1 MVFKQLLTFAL
12 AGILVLETP
21 ATAYAAGQSMN
32 IAVAEDSAGHY
43 EMTEMSETGDNLTE
57 ENGAEKIEGGGDS
70 TSDQSSEK
78 DENQVGEESGN
89 DSDSSNETG
98 NTGNE
103 EGSSDETAGDC
114 SGNDSPDES
123 GDTGS
128 GNDSPDESGDNGSG
142 NDSSDES
149 GDTGSEDD
157 SPDETGDTSDE
168 DTSPDGTG
176 EDGDGQGTRNETPEE
191 NGTDLDNGT
200 EEEITDTVSANDL
213 MAAQADTAVRA
224 GVVTE
229 ISYEEASATGVQVVA
244 PYGAEN
250 AAQYSFTAPADG
262 RYVFYTEEKTS
273 STDSIY
279 FTVDSPSYST
289 KVSKS
294 FSGTQFLT
302 CKTDFLKQGEAVTIQ
317 TYAQK
322 EADDNCTYT
331 LKVAGQ
337 TSLVKGEDG
346 SYSVTLPGG
355 ENLVI
360 SADEGVRHLR
370 FTAKASSG
378 SWPVDAYYCAND
390 HLSKDAS
397 FGSLTATASSTSKPT
412 TGLLE
417 SGRSYDTAY
426 VIYDS
431 SNKFVALYSDILT
444 TRTSGTE
451 EGVYIYNAK
460 TDEANGITLD
470 VETFGNCYITCY
482 YMPADGSGTERNK
495 SIGSNNWSDAVFSD
509 LRSGT
514 RYKFEF
520 QDYYSDEVL
529 HTVEYTT
536 AGDKVEASTAGS
548 LGTISDDFTSMMLK
562 VKPEYSGEATN
573 AILHYSFKDSM
584 NQVYDG
590 LQSISLDA
598 SKKDEEGF
606 YSVPVTLANYS
617 KNAFL
622 LPGETYQVELYLEF
636 SSDYV
641 TSEPEVIS
649 VKAPD
654 RAYVSS
660 DDITFSLN
668 QNETTKT
675 RVDYS
680 VQISSADP
688 VPASGCIYYKPI
700 GVQMYQSDSISLNN
714 GSASKWV
721 SGLSVGATYDFMLY
735 VGGATKEQTL
745 KLDTASGIELTRV
758 EDGATD
764 YTGPYDIVR
773 TYKMTSV
780 DGAEELTGSY
790 YLQLQYQNEYGSY
803 YNLGSSVELNA
814 DNGYQATVSSIE
826 RSSTLLQP
834 DMDYTLRWLL
844 GKSSSVFDSSAEYCV
859 YEAIHTAKAKI
870 VLEAGDNGCNYQNY
884 TVKLDADDI
893 INVKANNRNISLYGY
908 LKKESETQYVNTNSS
923 CYLSSYND
931 YSNTLT
937 LKNLEADT
945 RYELSLRGPNRKIE
959 YAKTTFT
966 TPADQRALS
975 VTSADTFIDNATINY
990 SISGFG
996 EQTTDYILC
1005 YYREW
1010 TEDNSGTWKRSGYQ
1024 TAKSTS
1030 SKIFTISD
1038 LKESTAYEYM
1048 IGIGTSSSTI
1058 VSNLVS
1064 PVKGSFTTR
1073 ADERQIRI
1081 TSEKIMVT
1089 TARIEYALQNMEFAG
1104 SGYVHCYVKE
1114 TQSGEDGTWERKDYN
1129 DYSASSTAGSFYLSD
1144 LKKNTAYEYRMGFG
1158 NYNVSFDSLK
1168 NVISGSFT
1176 TYEDLRKISVT
1187 SVEPR
1192 MTTALLNCSL
1202 GGMSNADEGSQYL
1215 VCYVQEKD
1223 GTEWQRLYS
1232 RSISTYDNPA
1242 HEVLLTGLTSSTDYS
1257 YKIGFANRYSA
1268 TLEDLANVT
1277 EGTFT
1282 TYADTRKVEITGT
1295 MPRSIS
1301 ANIAY
1306 SLSGMEYAGDGYLIG
1321 YVKKKADADA
1331 AWEQGFS
1338 VATSDQDTTGTVL
1351 IESLEEQTE
1360 YELTVG
1366 FGDRSGDSKE
1376 NLKHIQTVTF
1386 TTLEDQRK
1394 LSDPKVSV
1402 NGTNATLSVHFE
1414 GNIEYVNTY
1423 VHFFYR
1429 VKGAADYIKAERV
1442 INVSRVKEKE
1452 CSVTLTGLSKGA
1464 VYEFAAVLS
1473 ENRYNSN
1480 EPDDVTKA
1488 EYRTDAFE
1496 FTMGAGNSVSINP
1509 TSIKLSQTNLYLNA
1523 NEVYRNS
1530 RGSGYENLKAVLS
1543 PANAASGI
1551 RWSSSDES
1559 VATVSSGRVTA
1570 VAPGTATITAE
1581 AGAEGNV
1588 VSAACEV
1595 IVSNYQLAR
1604 KNDTGMELLSNPGM
1618 NASKGGQ
1625 YIGYTVCRVANDA
1638 QTETAFKVTS
1648 NNETVASWD
1657 ESVGAVIANSTG
1669 VTDLVFETVED
1680 HVKLYLTVTVSS
1692 APGKGFNVTGFT
1704 ASAGYEAY
1712 AAVQNSENAYTLAY
1726 TPGISYHAEGEI
1738 IPKNPQF
1745 SAGDFNWTIDKA
1757 DVAVVDERGNVTPLK
1772 AGEAVLTITSKEAGE
1787 TPYTNETCT
1796 VTLHIQSLASA
1807 DLENATPVYA
1817 LADISSTIGD
1827 VKFPDEEAW
1836 KGWEWKEP
1844 TTPLVINGVNRE
1856 SYPFEAVYKG
1866 EDHYP
1871 EEMTVNV
1878 YIAKITGISAYED
1891 AEPGHNQ
1898 VVEVGSVDGENNPTA
1913 DSDSIT
1919 LTVEPLCYGSLN
1931 VEEATNYFCDVN
1943 VDAPAGVVVK
1953 KNDSGTFTVT
1963 ATKKGT
1969 YTLTPVIRVK
1979 DKNNSNEKVLA
1990 KISYK
1995 IKAVE
2000 EEQAYIRL
2008 TLEEPV
2014 PDGLKLED
2022 GRLIVDYDKKDEI
2035 TSFKVI
2041 AELADRNQLN
2051 ADNFSATKLVWSITD
2066 KKVATVTA
2074 SADTKSA
2081 EVKLVGEGH
2090 TVLTAKVKDAAGHK
2104 AELKVE
2110 IQNHKPRADKSSVQM
2125 NLAYDFDTDEGR
2137 WLAAWSSGAVELVP
2151 VYGETIQSV
2160 NLYEDEKAE
2169 TLSSGMQV
2177 VKGNGYNW
2185 VICPTAETKTGE
2197 GSYYLGV
2204 KTTFRDE
2211 LYVYPLKVKVIEQQA
2226 TVTAKSVRQANLFY
2240 RSDPGSLDIG
2250 IKGNSYGI
2258 TSVRWTDNSAGDD
2271 NGFDGEGTTNYSSY
2285 DSAKRTKN
2293 TTRYYFAQQD
2303 IQLTAN
2309 KKLADSGIVSGTLEV
2324 QLTGYKKPNVVS
2336 TSLKW
2341 NYKKPVINTINAS
2354 ITLIPEVPG
2363 KQSGY
2368 FSLYNKTER
2377 MWLTYG
2383 RDSYSGG
2390 NPKYY
2395 YNELISN
2402 SEDVKFGSAGS
2413 TNYSYAGDKTSGSE
2427 KFTVTL
2433 NGDDWRE
2440 PLTAVHTIKLAAPKP
2455 YLSLTK
2461 LTMNTNRVGS
2471 MYTYVRLKNAYS
2483 YSLSCAD
2490 IVIKGKDAK
2499 SQKLLDDDLLEIR
2512 QGESDK
2518 SQIVITENRASTMKL
2533 SAITNGSYSFTVVPC
2548 YLDADGNRISPKA
2561 LSLKITVT
2569 DKEITARTKM
2579 SRSLDLTKA
2588 VDDSRINGNYIRL
2601 DTTFQNIGSF
2611 YEVKDSEL
2619 VGEYSEYFNL
2629 RYNNR
2634 RSDQRL
2640 TIANE
2645 SELRAGQKYKL
2656 AIRFTL
2662 RMSNGDIFTVT
2673 GAPFTVKPKQTS
2685 AKIKVY
2691 SNNQTLYA
2699 AASEVSREYELQTPY
2714 NSDYRII
2721 KVSGS
2726 LDCNK
2731 DGKADITVS
2740 YQNANNSRYYVFAD
2754 VRIADRDGVL
2764 TVTGAKGKTYTIPV
2778 TVQLKGR
2785 DGITKDVKAS
2795 IKVTVKR

>member
-1 MVFKQLLTFAL
+1 MLRKLR
-12 AGILVLETP
+12 
-21 ATAYAAGQSMN
+21 
-32 IAVAEDSAGHY
+32 
-43 EMTEMSETGDNLTE
+43 
-57 ENGAEKIEGGGDS
+57 GGGDS

-103 EGSSDETAGDC
+103 EGSSDEMGDD
-114 SGNDSPDES
+114 GNGDDSSNES
-123 GDTGS
+123 GD
-128 GNDSPDESGDNGSG
+128 DSSG
-142 NDSSDES
+142 NDSSDETEN
-149 GDTGSEDD
+149 TGSEDD
-157 SPDETGDTSDE
+157 PSDETGDKDDE
-168 DTSPDGTG
+168 DNSLDGTG
-176 EDGDGQGTRNETPEE
+176 ESGDNQETTDEE
-191 NGTDLDNGT
+191 NSSDPVVSDVPDKSEPQEDADLDNGP

-444 TRTSGTE
+444 TKTSETE
-451 EGVYIYNAK
+451 EGVYIHNAK
-460 TDEANGITLD
+460 TDEENSITLD
-470 VETFGNCYITCY
+470 IEVLGNNSVYCY
-482 YMPADGSGTERNK
+482 YAPEDGSSAEVQSYLYGWFESRF
-495 SIGSNNWSDAVFSD
+495 NN
-509 LRSGT
+509 LKSGT
-514 RYKFEF
+514 SYKFEF
-520 QDYYSDEVL
+520 RNSAGEIHHSIV
-529 HTVEYTT
+529 YTT
-536 AGDKVEASTAGS
+536 AGEKISASTTDSSAA
-548 LGTISDDFTSMMLK
+548 ISDDFSTMTIK
-562 VKPEYSGEATN
+562 VKPEYNG
-573 AILHYSFKDSM
+573 
-584 NQVYDG
+584 
-590 LQSISLDA
+590 
-598 SKKDEEGF
+598 
-606 YSVPVTLANYS
+606 LANYTYLRYKIVDS
-617 KNAFL
+617 LDKVCESSQYLSLNDDKDSDGYFTANISLMQLDAL
-622 LPGETYQVELYLEF
+622 LQPGGSYQVELYLDF
-636 SSDYV
+636 QQDHV
-641 TSEPEVIS
+641 TSSPEIVT
-649 VKAPD
+649 VKAPEQ
-654 RAYVSS
+654 AYVDS
-660 DDITFSLN
+660 DNITFSVS
-668 QNETTKT
+668 QDETTKT
-675 RVDYS
+675 KVNYD
-680 VQISSADP
+680 VQTTDCSSIQACIFYRPSITKNYQSTWFYIDNNAATGWISS
-688 VPASGCIYYKPI
+688 
-700 GVQMYQSDSISLNN
+700 
-714 GSASKWV
+714 
-721 SGLSVGATYDFMLY
+721 LSVGATYDFMLY

-826 RSSTLLQP
+826 RSPTLLQP

-908 LKKESETQYVNTNSS
+908 LKKESEAQYVNTNSS

-990 SISGFG
+990 SLSGFG

-1010 TEDNSGTWKRSGYQ
+1010 TEDNSGTWKKSGSQ

-1030 SKIFTISD
+1030 SNVFTIRN

-1386 TTLEDQRK
+1386 TTLKDQRK

-1712 AAVQNSENAYTLAY
+1712 AAVQNGENAYTLAY

-1772 AGEAVLTITSKEAGE
+1772 AGEAVLTITPKEAGE

-2041 AELADRNQLN
+2041 AKLADRNQLN

-2785 DGITKDVKAS
+2785 DGITKDVKTS

>member
-57 ENGAEKIEGGGDS
+57 ENGAEKIEGGGGDS

-103 EGSSDETAGDC
+103 EGSSDEMGDD
-114 SGNDSPDES
+114 GNGDDSSNES
-123 GDTGS
+123 GD
-128 GNDSPDESGDNGSG
+128 DSSG
-142 NDSSDES
+142 NDSSDETEN
-149 GDTGSEDD
+149 TGSEDD
-157 SPDETGDTSDE
+157 PSDETGDKDDE
-168 DTSPDGTG
+168 DNSLDGTG
-176 EDGDGQGTRNETPEE
+176 ESGDNQETTDEE
-191 NGTDLDNGT
+191 NSSDPVVSDVPDKSEPQEDADLDNGP

-444 TRTSGTE
+444 TKTSETE
-451 EGVYIYNAK
+451 EGVYIHNAK
-460 TDEANGITLD
+460 TDEENSITLD
-470 VETFGNCYITCY
+470 IEVLGNNSVYCY
-482 YMPADGSGTERNK
+482 YAPEDGSSAEVQSYLYGWFESRF
-495 SIGSNNWSDAVFSD
+495 NN
-509 LRSGT
+509 LKSGT
-514 RYKFEF
+514 SYKFEF
-520 QDYYSDEVL
+520 RNSAGEIHHSIV
-529 HTVEYTT
+529 YTT
-536 AGDKVEASTAGS
+536 AGEKISASTTDSSAA
-548 LGTISDDFTSMMLK
+548 ISDDFSTMTIK
-562 VKPEYSGEATN
+562 VKPEYNG
-573 AILHYSFKDSM
+573 
-584 NQVYDG
+584 
-590 LQSISLDA
+590 
-598 SKKDEEGF
+598 
-606 YSVPVTLANYS
+606 LANYTYLRYKIVDS
-617 KNAFL
+617 LDKVCESSQYLSLNDDKDSDGYFTANISLMQLGAL
-622 LPGETYQVELYLEF
+622 LQPGGSYQVELYLDF
-636 SSDYV
+636 QQDHV
-641 TSEPEVIS
+641 TSSPEIVT
-649 VKAPD
+649 VKAPEQ
-654 RAYVSS
+654 AYVDS
-660 DDITFSLN
+660 DNITFSVS
-668 QNETTKT
+668 QDETTKT
-675 RVDYS
+675 KVNYD
-680 VQISSADP
+680 VQTTDCSSIQACIFYRPSITKNYQSTWFYIDNNAATGWISS
-688 VPASGCIYYKPI
+688 
-700 GVQMYQSDSISLNN
+700 
-714 GSASKWV
+714 
-721 SGLSVGATYDFMLY
+721 LSVGAAYDFMLY

-773 TYKMTSV
+773 TYKMTTV

-834 DMDYTLRWLL
+834 DRDYTLRWLL
-844 GKSSSVFDSSAEYCV
+844 GKSSSFSESSAEYCV

-908 LKKESETQYVNTNSS
+908 LKKESEAQYVNTNSS

-945 RYELSLRGPNRKIE
+945 RYELSLRGPNGKIE

-1089 TARIEYALQNMEFAG
+1089 TARIEYALQNMEYAG

-1129 DYSASSTAGSFYLSD
+1129 YYSASSTAGSFYLSD

-1223 GTEWQRLYS
+1223 GTEWQRLYNQY
-1232 RSISTYDNPA
+1232 ISTYDNPA

-1257 YKIGFANRYSA
+1257 YKIGFANRNSA

-1338 VATSDQDTTGTVL
+1338 LATSDQDTTGTVL

-1376 NLKHIQTVTF
+1376 NLKHIQMVTF

-1712 AAVQNSENAYTLAY
+1712 AAVQNGENAYTLAY

-1772 AGEAVLTITSKEAGE
+1772 AGEAVLTITPKEAGE

-2041 AELADRNQLN
+2041 AKLADRNQLN

-2169 TLSSGMQV
+2169 TLSSGMHV

-2197 GSYYLGV
+2197 GNYYLGV

-2395 YNELISN
+2395 YNELICS
-2402 SEDVKFGSAGS
+2402 SEDVRFTSVGS
-2413 TNYSYAGDKTSGSE
+2413 TNYSYTGDKTSGSE

-2569 DKEITARTKM
+2569 DKEITARTKI

-2785 DGITKDVKAS
+2785 DGITKDVKTS

>member
-103 EGSSDETAGDC
+103 EGSSDEMGDD
-114 SGNDSPDES
+114 GNGDDSSNES
-123 GDTGS
+123 GD
-128 GNDSPDESGDNGSG
+128 DSSG
-142 NDSSDES
+142 NDSSDETEN
-149 GDTGSEDD
+149 TGSEDD
-157 SPDETGDTSDE
+157 PSDETGDKDDE
-168 DTSPDGTG
+168 DNSLDGTG
-176 EDGDGQGTRNETPEE
+176 ESGDNQETTDEE
-191 NGTDLDNGT
+191 NSSDPVVSDVPDKSEPQEDADLDNGP

-444 TRTSGTE
+444 TKTSETE
-451 EGVYIYNAK
+451 EGVYIHNAK
-460 TDEANGITLD
+460 TDEENSITLD
-470 VETFGNCYITCY
+470 IEVLGNNSVYCY
-482 YMPADGSGTERNK
+482 YAPEDGSSAEVQSYLYGWFESRF
-495 SIGSNNWSDAVFSD
+495 NN
-509 LRSGT
+509 LKSGT
-514 RYKFEF
+514 SYKFEF
-520 QDYYSDEVL
+520 RNSAGEIHHSIV
-529 HTVEYTT
+529 YTT
-536 AGDKVEASTAGS
+536 AGEKISASTTDSSAA
-548 LGTISDDFTSMMLK
+548 ISDDFSTMTIK
-562 VKPEYSGEATN
+562 VKPEYNG
-573 AILHYSFKDSM
+573 
-584 NQVYDG
+584 
-590 LQSISLDA
+590 
-598 SKKDEEGF
+598 
-606 YSVPVTLANYS
+606 LANYTYLRYKIVDS
-617 KNAFL
+617 LDKVCESSQYLSLNDDKDSDGYFTANISLMQLDAL
-622 LPGETYQVELYLEF
+622 LQPGGSYQVELYLDF
-636 SSDYV
+636 QQDHV
-641 TSEPEVIS
+641 TSSPEIVT
-649 VKAPD
+649 VKAPEQ
-654 RAYVSS
+654 AYVDS
-660 DDITFSLN
+660 DNITFSVS
-668 QNETTKT
+668 QDETTKT
-675 RVDYS
+675 KVNYD
-680 VQISSADP
+680 VQTTDCSSIQACIFYRPSITKNYQSTWFYIDNNAATGWISS
-688 VPASGCIYYKPI
+688 
-700 GVQMYQSDSISLNN
+700 
-714 GSASKWV
+714 
-721 SGLSVGATYDFMLY
+721 LSVGATYDFMLY

-826 RSSTLLQP
+826 RSPTLLQP

-908 LKKESETQYVNTNSS
+908 LKKESEAQYVNTNSS

-990 SISGFG
+990 SLSGFG

-1010 TEDNSGTWKRSGYQ
+1010 TEDNSGTWKKSGSQ

-1030 SKIFTISD
+1030 SNVFTIRN

-1386 TTLEDQRK
+1386 TTLKDQRK

-1712 AAVQNSENAYTLAY
+1712 AAVQNGENAYTLAY

-1772 AGEAVLTITSKEAGE
+1772 AGEAVLTITPKEAGE

-2041 AELADRNQLN
+2041 AKLADRNQLN

-2785 DGITKDVKAS
+2785 DGITKDVKTS